1 MNKLS
6 YRVENRIKHAIIE
19 EFHIP
24 NYLLNSE
31 TIFKEDLGFDEYDMV
46 FLALALEDEFEFL
59 LTEDLKVKEM
69 NELVRLVITQLKQ
82 AQSHSLSTNVLGTVV
97 NLN

>member
-1 MNKLS
+1 MNNLS

-46 FLALALEDEFEFL
+46 FLALALEDEFEFV
-59 LTEDLKVKEM
+59 LTEDLKVEEM
-69 NELVRLVITQLKQ
+69 NELVKLVIQQLKK
-82 AQSHSLSTNVLGTVV
+82 AQNQQFSTTIMN
-97 NLN
+97 